1 MEIRLKRIYSLPVP
15 GVWTTALNGANS
27 AMQGLAGEPSY
38 DDMMMVDTMV
48 VFAWISVESWRWLK
62 IGNGSGTKVIYSLN
76 TGYITPPYRMVLL
89 FGGNVSKAMVNHPQ
103 NHIFFFLSVV

>member
-1 MEIRLKRIYSLPVP
+1 MI
-15 GVWTTALNGANS
+15 N
-27 AMQGLAGEPSY
+27 Y

-76 TGYITPPYRMVLL
+76 TGYITPHTAW
-89 FGGNVSKAMVNHPQ
+89 FAIWGNVSKAMVNHPQ
-103 NHIFFFLSVV
+103 NHIFF

>member
-1 MEIRLKRIYSLPVP
+1 MI
-15 GVWTTALNGANS
+15 N
-27 AMQGLAGEPSY
+27 Y

-76 TGYITPPYRMVLL
+76 TGYITPPYRMVCYL
-89 FGGNVSKAMVNHPQ
+89 G
-103 NHIFFFLSVV
+103 